1 MKVIERITGNL
12 GAAILVMIVLG
23 YFLAVIVFQKVG
35 PPASVLNPDSKEI
48 IVSGEGAWSR

>member
-1 MKVIERITGNL
+1 MKVNERITGNL
-12 GAAILVMIVLG
+12 GAAILVMVVLG

-35 PPASVLNPDSKEI
+35 PPASVLTSESKEI

>member
-1 MKVIERITGNL
+1 MKVNERIMENL
-12 GAAILVMIVLG
+12 GAAVLVMVLLG